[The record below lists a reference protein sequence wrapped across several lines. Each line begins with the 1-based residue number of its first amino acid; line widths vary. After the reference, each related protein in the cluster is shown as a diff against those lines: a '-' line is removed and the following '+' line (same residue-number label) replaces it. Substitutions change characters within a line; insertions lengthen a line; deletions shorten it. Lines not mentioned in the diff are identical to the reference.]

1 MVTVTRVHPGSGPT
15 VAVAAG
21 IAPVEDCPACGFRA
35 SDARPDAAVAL
46 LRRIPEQYRRLFGG
60 RGAPGEIDELLR
72 SRPTSTG
79 WSAIEYGA
87 HVAELLHATSK
98 RLVLVFDEG
107 DRELSPPH
115 LEAATASARI
125 ASRHAVLAA
134 LVAAAGDLE
143 RVIGS
148 ADPAGWDRT
157 ARRGG
162 CRVTARQLLG
172 EAEHEALHHLHDARG
187 VLRATGRGEPETGQ
201 PPPP

>member
-1 MVTVTRVHPGSGPT
+1 MV
-15 VAVAAG
+15 AAAG
-21 IAPVEDCPACGFRA
+21 IAPVEDCPVCGFRA
-35 SDARPDAAVAL
+35 DDARPDVAVAL
-46 LRRIPEQYRRLFGG
+46 LRRIPEQYRELFGSQ
-60 RGAPGEIDELLR
+60 GAPGEIDELLR
-72 SRPTSTG
+72 ARSTTTS

-115 LEAATASARI
+115 LEAASVSARI
-125 ASRHAVLAA
+125 ASRHSVLAA
-134 LVAAAGDLE
+134 LAAAVGDLE
-143 RVIGS
+143 RVIGT

-157 ARRGG
+157 ARRGE

-172 EAEHEALHHLHDARG
+172 EAEHEGLHHLHDAR
-187 VLRATGRGEPETGQ
+187 VALRLARAARDVRGEPEAGQ